1 MDSPQRHPAF
11 TPKFMENQNEAP
23 FRVVF
28 GDGFYGSE
36 TWRPVFKTTVHEG
49 EGIIFPPFML
59 HRTYAVRGPDG
70 STADNPSG
78 DLRRSCTNSL
88 TLQFDYP
95 LPSAYLRAYWPR
107 LSSVPDAMTC
117 IPGWHRALA
126 LDRDHIEELATKNCG
141 NFCSFSDELSYA
153 SDAAGESMRS
163 MRARDTA
170 IDPGHVSRIEEMG
183 NATHFSILGD
193 LLFSPDSI
201 QSQEVDTYTSQL
213 LALDAAHALPS
224 LSIEKDH
231 RGVLHALAS
240 KEDLLQM
247 LARLD
252 SARDKYSR
260 DLQSYEV
267 RSAVVTLMWWP
278 LFYSCA
284 LENNLVRISS
294 YGGITSSSMS
304 MSLAFVL
311 SVGFQDLERGV
322 GLPTGSGLACRAFY
336 GVDRWTL
343 SGEVSYLLFGVIYMI
358 LLLAVVGATAYVLVF
373 QLHKMIAGRRGGRP
387 SLSKFFGRR
396 RIKLKRESSK

>member
-1 MDSPQRHPAF
+1 
-11 TPKFMENQNEAP
+11 
-23 FRVVF
+23 
-28 GDGFYGSE
+28 
-36 TWRPVFKTTVHEG
+36 
-49 EGIIFPPFML
+49 
-59 HRTYAVRGPDG
+59 VRGPDG

-88 TLQFDYP
+88 TMQFDYP

-107 LSSVPDAMTC
+107 LSSVPDALTC

-126 LDRDHIEELATKNCG
+126 LDRNHIEEVVTENCG
-141 NFCSFSDELSYA
+141 NFCSFTDDLRESNK
-153 SDAAGESMRS
+153 AGHAMRS
-163 MRARDTA
+163 MRARYTA
-170 IDPGHVSRIEEMG
+170 IDPSHVSRIEKMG

-193 LLFSPDSI
+193 LLYPPDSL
-201 QSQEVDTYTSQL
+201 QSQEVDTNTSQL

-224 LSIEKDH
+224 LSIETDD
-231 RGVLHALAS
+231 RGDPHALVS

-252 SARDKYSR
+252 SAGDKYSR

-267 RSAVVTLMWWP
+267 RSAVATLMWRP
-278 LFYSCA
+278 LYRSCA
-284 LENNLVRISS
+284 LENNLVRIFS
-294 YGGITSSSMS
+294 YGGISSSS
-304 MSLAFVL
+304 ISLSEAFVL

-322 GLPTGSGLACRAFY
+322 GLPNGSGLACRAFY

-343 SGEVSYLLFGVIYMI
+343 SGEVSYLLFGVIYLL

-387 SLSKFFGRR
+387 SLSKFSRRR